1 MSLRTCGVL
10 LALATAPA
18 ACGRDQASPAP
29 TVHRVSTPASGPCP
43 FAIQGRLWAHELFP
57 ACSPPPF
64 DTEGIACIGGCPMPC
79 SETIQ
84 GSVFGSSWRYTF
96 TWNDGRLATA
106 DGIATESATDSNGKL
121 QTRHEQCEYDHGRIA
136 RCDAL
141 GGHVEVHRDARGR
154 IVEVVEGDKTL
165 AVTYDPAGDVVAL
178 AGRDGYV
185 HSRLQYDGTH
195 RLIAEEELRRDG
207 TTRLT
212 SRYVYDARGYYV
224 HGDIGD
230 LERRYDATT
239 GLLVETVEHVAAS
252 HGIATERVTITYD
265 DRERPIR
272 IVGVTTP
279 DNVEAERAKDFGLID
294 RDEHEYSYDCPK

>member
-1 MSLRTCGVL
+1 MFSTT
-10 LALATAPA
+10 AATPDV
-18 ACGRDQASPAP
+18 G
-29 TVHRVSTPASGPCP
+29 TPALGPRQ
-43 FAIQGRLWAHELFP
+43 A
-57 ACSPPPF
+57 
-64 DTEGIACIGGCPMPC
+64 EGD
-79 SETIQ
+79 
-84 GSVFGSSWRYTF
+84 V
-96 TWNDGRLATA
+96 
-106 DGIATESATDSNGKL
+106 
-121 QTRHEQCEYDHGRIA
+121 
-136 RCDAL
+136 

-239 GLLVETVEHVAAS
+239 GLLVETVEAEGQRVVTWRDIPVEKDYVGITANWFAPYIKQLVVAAA
-252 HGIATERVTITYD
+252 GGAETFTAAGLCFF
-265 DRERPIR
+265 REQ
-272 IVGVTTP
+272 
-279 DNVEAERAKDFGLID
+279 FGEGRGGFAGYFAQLF
-294 RDEHEYSYDCPK
+294 